1 VHRIAIQAGRVA
13 DYRIL
18 APTEWNFHPQG
29 AAALGLATLP
39 DADDATLRRLAGLF
53 VTALDPCVAYDVRLD

>member
-1 VHRIAIQAGRVA
+1 
-13 DYRIL
+13 
-18 APTEWNFHPQG
+18 
-29 AAALGLATLP
+29 LATLP